1 MPVKYKRKRPPFSLE
16 EKESLITRI
25 NGLRD
30 KWSDL
35 LIAAELGIGASTVS
49 RLAGPRKDDG
59 RLVEIRQGRKAMA
72 IELHRQGL
80 TIADVHGSLAA
91 KGIKVSKGA
100 IYHWVRA
107 AENG

>member
-1 MPVKYKRKRPPFSLE
+1 MPAKYKRKRPPFSSE

-25 NGLRD
+25 NGLRH

-35 LIAAELGIGASTVS
+35 LIAAELDIGASTVS
-49 RLAGPRKDDG
+49 RLAGPRKVDG
-59 RLVEIRQGRKAMA
+59 RLVEARQNRKAMA

-91 KGIKVSKGA
+91 KGVKISKGA